1 MKVILQKDIN
11 GLGDAGEVRDVKDGY
26 ARNYLLPRKL
36 VLPAHAGSG
45 RALQHQQR
53 LLSFKAERRKKAMQ
67 ELAGKME
74 SVQEVEVGV
83 MVGAKKKLFGSVTPL
98 LISRALEEKGYNIDK
113 RKIELPES
121 IRALGT
127 YKARIKLAEGIVV
140 PLTVHVVPLNEVEE
154 EEEYKTPAERAAEAA
169 AAAAAESEAE
179 AAEGESAEESSETQ
193 ES

>member
-11 GLGDAGEVRDVKDGY
+11 GLGDAGEVKEVKDGY

-36 VLPAHAGSG
+36 VLPAHAGSA

-53 LLSFKAERRKKAMQ
+53 LLAFKAERRKKAMQ
-67 ELAGKME
+67 QLAGQME

-83 MVGAKKKLFGSVTPL
+83 MVGARKKLFGSVTPL
-98 LISRALEEKGYNIDK
+98 MIAKALEEKGFTIDK
-113 RKIELPES
+113 RKIDLPES

-127 YKARIKLAEGIVV
+127 YKVRIKLADGITV
-140 PLTVHVVPLNEVEE
+140 PLSVHVVPLNEVEE
-154 EEEYKTPAERAAEAA
+154 EEEYRAPTPQS
-169 AAAAAESEAE
+169 ESDENVE
-179 AAEGESAEESSETQ
+179 VSAEEGEASESEEEQ

>member
-11 GLGDAGEVRDVKDGY
+11 GLGDAGEVKEVKDGY

-36 VLPAHAGSG
+36 VLPAHAGSA
-45 RALQHQQR
+45 RAIQHQQR

-98 LISRALEEKGYNIDK
+98 MVSRALEEKGYSIDK
-113 RKIELPES
+113 RKIELPDS

-127 YKARIKLAEGIVV
+127 YKAKIKLAEGITV
-140 PLTVHVVPLNEVEE
+140 PLTVNVVALNEVEE
-154 EEEYKTPAERAAEAA
+154 EEEYKTPSERAAEAA
-169 AAAAAESEAE
+169 AAEAAESGETADTAE
-179 AAEGESAEESSETQ
+179 EAEESKED
-193 ES
+193 